1 MCPAVLHTPFT
12 LAGDPTKSPPVWGI
26 DAAARSFAIVWP
38 AGFRARFS
46 PGLEVL
52 DPGGSVVARGGVIS
66 DAGGAGGDNSFYIC
80 GIAGKTY

>member
-1 MCPAVLHTPFT
+1 MVHRIVTKLT
-12 LAGDPTKSPPVWGI
+12 LTLV
-26 DAAARSFAIVWP
+26 
-38 AGFRARFS
+38 
-46 PGLEVL
+46 VL